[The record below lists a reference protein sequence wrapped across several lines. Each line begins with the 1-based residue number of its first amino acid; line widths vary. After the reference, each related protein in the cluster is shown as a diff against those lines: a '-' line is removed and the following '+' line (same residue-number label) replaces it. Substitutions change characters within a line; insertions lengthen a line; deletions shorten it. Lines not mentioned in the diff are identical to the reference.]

1 MGRGDGKMTTS
12 TKSRIMRDVQVFK
25 ATNLNQRKQ
34 YMADRLKHI
43 KNMTADYNNDLLDG
57 EIPITVQ
64 EMADQLS
71 RKADV

>member
-1 MGRGDGKMTTS
+1 
-12 TKSRIMRDVQVFK
+12 MRDVQVFK

-57 EIPITVQ
+57 DIPITVQ

>member
-1 MGRGDGKMTTS
+1 
-12 TKSRIMRDVQVFK
+12 MRDVQVFK

>member
-1 MGRGDGKMTTS
+1 MTTS

-57 EIPITVQ
+57 DIPITVQ